1 MPTISKLYPQYQR
14 INKRKGA
21 KVRKVCKVIRFIPQT
36 ESIGNKVAVD
46 KAPARVNGLYEL
58 LESKGLLLINS
69 DSRFCPP
76 FFTSVISLLPVS
88 LSLSL
93 LHLPIYRL
101 YRNNSKYTLYFFS
114 TINSNTSFIS
124 CLGPAVRP
132 PPI

>member
-58 LESKGLLLINS
+58 LESKVLLYKLYKRGGQKI
-69 DSRFCPP
+69 FAPLL
-76 FFTSVISLLPVS
+76 FFLQV
-88 LSLSL
+88 
-93 LHLPIYRL
+93 
-101 YRNNSKYTLYFFS
+101 
-114 TINSNTSFIS
+114 
-124 CLGPAVRP
+124 
-132 PPI
+132 